1 MFEQSVIFI
10 IEKDEEIDM
19 KISTVE
25 QMKQFENSAIKHGLS
40 ISQMMESAGKGI
52 ADYIIE
58 NCGEEKSNNV
68 VIGLVGP
75 GNNGGDVLVALKH
88 LVIKGYKTVAFCY
101 SRENEKDDQVRV
113 YIDSGG
119 TALPAERTVFKKLID
134 GTDKNKI
141 LILDGLLGTGFHQP
155 IKDDLKV
162 FLNSIKSKIADKDVE
177 IYAIDCP
184 SGVDCTTGEMDDT
197 TLKADI
203 TICMATVKEGLL
215 KFPGFENTGTFK
227 IVDIG
232 LDTVMPGWDKELS
245 NIISKEQ
252 VQKVVPMRSNN
263 SHKGTFGKVLVV
275 GSSINYCGAVL
286 LAAKAAYR
294 SGSGLVTVG
303 VTEPV
308 YNAIAGQL
316 PEATWVLL
324 PGDMGDITEDAIN
337 ILLNEFAKSD
347 AVLLGPGLGVNN
359 KTERFILKLI
369 SSFQHRAVKKI
380 GFIAQESNL
389 EPKMQ
394 VNQPPFVIDADAL
407 KCLAKIPEWWK
418 FLSSSV
424 VITPH
429 PGEMSILTGIPIN
442 EIQCNRVEVSQKF
455 AKEWNKTIVLKGAMT
470 VISDPK
476 KGTSVLPIA
485 TSSLAHAGT
494 GDVLSGMIA
503 SYVGQGMTGYE
514 ASILACYIHAHA
526 GLRATKSMG
535 SEGAVSASDVIQEIG
550 MAFFNLIEKNNP

>member
-1 MFEQSVIFI
+1 
-10 IEKDEEIDM
+10 M
-19 KISTVE
+19 KICSVE
-25 QMKQFENSAIKHGLS
+25 QMKQFEKNAVSQGLT
-40 ISQMMESAGKGI
+40 IPMMMENAGKGI
-52 ADYIIE
+52 ADYIID
-58 NCGEEKSNNV
+58 NCGEDISTRV

-75 GNNGGDVLVALKH
+75 GNNGGDVLVALRL
-88 LVIKGYKTVAFCY
+88 LVEKGYKTVAFCY
-101 SRENEKDDQVRV
+101 SREKEKDEPTSA
-113 YIDSGG
+113 YIASGG
-119 TALPAERTVFKKLID
+119 TALPVENTVFKKLLE

-141 LILDGLLGTGFHQP
+141 LILDGLLGTGFHLP
-155 IKDDLKV
+155 IKDDLKG
-162 FLNSIKSKIADKDVE
+162 FLNFVKNKIREKNIE
-177 IYAIDCP
+177 IFAIDCP
-184 SGVDCTTGEMDDT
+184 SGVDCTSGEMDDA
-197 TLKADI
+197 TLKADA
-203 TICMATVKEGLL
+203 TICMAAVKEGLL
-215 KFPGFENTGTFK
+215 KFPGCDYAGTFR

-232 LDTVMPGWDKELS
+232 LDTVIPGWDKELS
-245 NIISKEQ
+245 TVISKEQ
-252 VQKVVPMRSNN
+252 VKRILPIRSNN

-286 LAAKAAYR
+286 LSAKAAYR
-294 SGSGLVTVG
+294 SGAGLVTLG

-308 YNAIAGQL
+308 YSVIAGQL

-324 PGDMGDITEDAIN
+324 PGDMGDITEDAVN

-347 AVLLGPGLGVNN
+347 AVLLGPGLGINN

-369 SSFQHRAVKKI
+369 SSFQHREVKKI
-380 GFIAQESNL
+380 GFIAQESKK
-389 EPKMQ
+389 EVEMQ
-394 VNQPPFVIDADAL
+394 VNQPPFIIDADAL

-442 EIQCNRVEVSQKF
+442 EIQSNRVEVSQKY

-470 VISDPK
+470 IIADTK

-485 TSSLAHAGT
+485 TSSLSHAGT

-514 ASILACYIHAHA
+514 ASILACYLHAHA
-526 GLRATKSMG
+526 GIRAARELG
-535 SEGAVSASDVIQEIG
+535 SEATVIASDIIQQLG
-550 MAFFNLIEKNNP
+550 KTYNDVVDYL